1 MISNHEIKSN
11 LKMSRYII
19 SNIFTEGCSRL
30 INFYLFTG
38 KITFES
44 VNNRVSHSI
53 KKLLKKKKLNLS
65 DVQLLLKED
74 RDEGVIG
81 DFYKLWDSKE
91 EDMGV
96 SVDYLKHSFKGNY
109 LTILDIYYKFEKLD
123 ETDVEELFRET
134 RDFWK
139 FETEHYVNHLRYD
152 NNILV
157 IKNGE
162 YFSVWDFSFKNNEA
176 FLNEKLLPNIKASCV
191 IS

>member
-1 MISNHEIKSN
+1 
-11 LKMSRYII
+11 MSRYII
-19 SNIFTEGCSRL
+19 SNIFTEACSRV

-91 EDMGV
+91 ENAGV
-96 SVDYLKHSFKGNY
+96 SMDYLRHSFKGNY
-109 LTILDIYYKFEKLD
+109 ITILDIYYKFEKLD

-134 RDFWK
+134 RDF
-139 FETEHYVNHLRYD
+139 
-152 NNILV
+152 
-157 IKNGE
+157 
-162 YFSVWDFSFKNNEA
+162 
-176 FLNEKLLPNIKASCV
+176 
-191 IS
+191 